1 MACVSSLTAS
11 RIADMCV
18 FVCAE
23 PLEVEVNY
31 RYQLVVQWLE
41 HSLTMEEYS
50 GSIPGISDHQFP
62 INTLSSLKLNVT

>member
-1 MACVSSLTAS
+1 MGYMQNHESTMACVLSLTAS

-41 HSLTMEEYS
+41 CSLTMPEGS
-50 GSIPGISDHQFP
+50 GSIPGISDH
-62 INTLSSLKLNVT
+62 